1 MEENQEHEVKKIEH
15 IVISGGGQTG
25 FTFYGVLREA
35 AKQGFWD
42 IANIRSFYGTSV
54 GTFLSVILC
63 LNYDW
68 ETIDT
73 YFINRP
79 WQNIFK
85 VDLYTIMQAFEKR
98 GIFGIDIMEK
108 MLGPLFA
115 GKDIPLSI
123 TLKEFYDLN
132 GIDLYMFT
140 TELNKFKLCKMSHT
154 THPDWRVI
162 DAVYASCALPII
174 FAPLI
179 CDDDCYVDGGMMSS
193 YPMKS
198 CLDDGNDPDTVF
210 GIKKIFSGNEPIRA
224 TSSLF
229 DYLMILLKNAVALL
243 NGYEIGLI
251 KKEVILDGDHTTI
264 ENMLSLASSREERE
278 TNIELGATIFTD
290 WLSKPMVLENEGLNC
305 TSGLPVSGNQVREGV
320 AESMVP

>member
-1 MEENQEHEVKKIEH
+1 
-15 IVISGGGQTG
+15 
-25 FTFYGVLREA
+25 
-35 AKQGFWD
+35 
-42 IANIRSFYGTSV
+42 
-54 GTFLSVILC
+54 
-63 LNYDW
+63 
-68 ETIDT
+68 
-73 YFINRP
+73 
-79 WQNIFK
+79 
-85 VDLYTIMQAFEKR
+85 MQAFEKR

-115 GKDIPLSI
+115 GKDISMSI

-179 CDDDCYVDGGMMSS
+179 RDDDCYVDGGMMSS

-198 CLDDGNDPDTVF
+198 CLDDGNDPDKVF
-210 GIKKIFSGNEPIRA
+210 GIKKFFSGNEPIRK

-243 NGYEIGLI
+243 NGYEVGLI
-251 KKEVILDGDHTTI
+251 KSEIILDGDHTTI

-278 TNIELGATIFTD
+278 ANIELGATIFTD
-290 WLSKPMVLENEGLNC
+290 WLR
-305 TSGLPVSGNQVREGV
+305 SGNLQFTEPL
-320 AESMVP
+320 SNLVP

>member
-1 MEENQEHEVKKIEH
+1 MENQEPEVKKIEH

-42 IANIRSFYGTSV
+42 ISNIRSFYGTSV

-115 GKDIPLSI
+115 GKDISMSI

-179 CDDDCYVDGGMMSS
+179 RDDDCYVDGGMMSS

-198 CLDDGNDPDTVF
+198 CLDDGNDPDKVF
-210 GIKKIFSGNEPIRA
+210 GIKKFFSGNEPIRV

-229 DYLMILLKNAVALL
+229 NYLMILLKNSVAML
-243 NGYEIGLI
+243 N
-251 KKEVILDGDHTTI
+251 
-264 ENMLSLASSREERE
+264 
-278 TNIELGATIFTD
+278 
-290 WLSKPMVLENEGLNC
+290 
-305 TSGLPVSGNQVREGV
+305 
-320 AESMVP
+320 

>member
-1 MEENQEHEVKKIEH
+1 MENLDIDEKKIEH

-25 FTFYGVLREA
+25 FTFYGILREA
-35 AKQGFWD
+35 AKQGFLD

-54 GTFLSVILC
+54 GTFLSVVLC

-68 ETIDT
+68 DTIDT

-98 GIFGIDIMEK
+98 GIFGIDVMEK

-115 GKDIPLSI
+115 GKDIPLTI

-140 TELNKFKLCKMSHT
+140 TELNQFKLCKISHK

-162 DAVYASCALPII
+162 DAVYASCTLPII

-179 CDDDCYVDGGMMSS
+179 KDDECYVDGGMMCS

-198 CLDDGNDPDTVF
+198 CLDDGHHPDTIF
-210 GIKKIFSGNEPIRA
+210 GIKKLFVGNEPIRSN
-224 TSSLF
+224 SSLF
-229 DYLMILLKNAVALL
+229 DYLMILLKNAVTLL
-243 NGYEIGLI
+243 NGYEVGLI
-251 KKEVILDGDHTTI
+251 KNEILLNGDHTTI
-264 ENMLSLASSREERE
+264 DNMLSLASSKEERE
-278 TNIELGATIFTD
+278 ANIELGATIFRQG
-290 WLSKPMVLENEGLNC
+290 KP
-305 TSGLPVSGNQVREGV
+305 S
-320 AESMVP
+320 VPPPFPI

>member
-1 MEENQEHEVKKIEH
+1 MEENPEKKIEH

-25 FTFYGVLREA
+25 FTFYGILKEA

-42 IANIRSFYGTSV
+42 INNIRSFYGTSI
-54 GTFLSVILC
+54 GTLISVILC

-68 ETIDT
+68 DTIDT
-73 YFINRP
+73 YLINRP

-98 GIFGIDIMEK
+98 GIFGIDTMEK
-108 MLGPLFA
+108 IIGPLFA
-115 GKDIPLSI
+115 GKDIPMSI

-132 GIDLYMFT
+132 GIELYMFT

-162 DAVYASCALPII
+162 DAVYVSCTLPII

-179 CDDDCYVDGGMMSS
+179 KDDECYVDGGMMSS

-198 CLDDGNDPDTVF
+198 CLDDGSHPDTIF
-210 GIKKIFSGNEPIRA
+210 GIKKLFADNEPIRA
-224 TSSLF
+224 SSSLF

-243 NGYEIGLI
+243 NGYEVGLI
-251 KKEVILDGDHTTI
+251 KNEITMHGDHTTI
-264 ENMLSLASSREERE
+264 DNMLSLASSKEERE
-278 TNIELGATIFTD
+278 ANIELGATLFTE
-290 WLSKPMVLENEGLNC
+290 WFRVR
-305 TSGLPVSGNQVREGV
+305 SGNLRFPEPLPN
-320 AESMVP
+320 SVP